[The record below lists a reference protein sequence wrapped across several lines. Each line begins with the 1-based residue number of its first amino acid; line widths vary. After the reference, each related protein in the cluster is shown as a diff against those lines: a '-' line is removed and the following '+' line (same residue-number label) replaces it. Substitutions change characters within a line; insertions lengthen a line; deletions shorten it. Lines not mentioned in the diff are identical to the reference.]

1 MCIYPHMFPG
11 WPIFAPFP
19 FLPLAQ
25 SQVHDL
31 EMIETEEEHRQSQPL
46 AAASAEAALNIG
58 MAAAGRTTEV
68 LGLVLLREK
77 GLIAVCHSSERKG
90 LIAVSKTMNRM
101 VRRAIVMRH
110 AAFHRQYPDLRIVF
124 VHSILNDGHQ
134 ANVCL
139 FPVALSQARVGGSQP
154 SA

>member
-19 FLPLAQ
+19 FLPVAQ
-25 SQVHDL
+25 SKVHDL
-31 EMIETEEEHRQSQPL
+31 EMIEIEEEHQQSQPL
-46 AAASAEAALNIG
+46 AAASAEAAPNIG
-58 MAAAGRTTEV
+58 IAAAGGTTEV

-77 GLIAVCHSSERKG
+77 GLIAVCHSSQRKG

-110 AAFHRQYPDLRIVF
+110 AAFHRRYPEMQFRFVPQYI
-124 VHSILNDGHQ
+124 I
-134 ANVCL
+134 
-139 FPVALSQARVGGSQP
+139 
-154 SA
+154 